1 MNETRQEVLRQ
12 AMDMFNS
19 AKDWAGFFREVLGRD
34 GIARKAFPDS
44 ASYAQFEKSEEH
56 QQIQN
61 MVNHLREK
69 NPNFSSDDDK
79 EPTRVIT
86 VRLPKSLHEALKAE
100 AHDRHTSMNQ
110 LCIAKLLKMIED
122 EEAASATQAE
132 AETAGAQM

>member
-1 MNETRQEVLRQ
+1 MRQEVLKQ
-12 AMDMFNS
+12 AMDMFNNS
-19 AKDWAGFFREVLGRD
+19 KDWAGFFREVLGRD
-34 GIARKAFPDS
+34 DIARRAFPDS

-56 QQIQN
+56 QQIQQ
-61 MVNHLREK
+61 MVNQLREK

-122 EEAASATQAE
+122 EEAASAQQAE
-132 AETAGAQM
+132 TETATAQM

>member
-1 MNETRQEVLRQ
+1 MNEMRQEVLKQ
-12 AMDMFNS
+12 AMELFNS
-19 AKDWAGFFREVLGRD
+19 AKDWAAFFREVLGRD

-44 ASYAQFEKSEEH
+44 ASYALFEKSEEH
-56 QQIQN
+56 QQIQS
-61 MVNHLREK
+61 MVNQLREK
-69 NPNFSSDDDK
+69 NPNFNSDDDK

-122 EEAASATQAE
+122 EEAASATNAE

>member
-1 MNETRQEVLRQ
+1 MRQEVLKQ
-12 AMDMFNS
+12 AMEMFNS
-19 AKDWAGFFREVLGRD
+19 AKDWAAFFREVLGRD

-61 MVNHLREK
+61 MVNQLREK

-122 EEAASATQAE
+122 EEAASASNAE